1 MTEEITLPTP
11 KIVRIEEMAGKT
23 IRDTLHYGDE
33 LFIVY
38 TDGSVTCL
46 EGGMHYD
53 TDYITDRNGE
63 GGVNEFILVDMGL
76 ISQEYLDAWTEQE
89 QKKYDEAMKEHRYAQ
104 YLKLKE
110 EFGE

>member
-1 MTEEITLPTP
+1 MTEEIKLPTP
-11 KIVRIEEMAGKT
+11 EIVRIEEMAGKT
-23 IRDTLHYGDE
+23 IHSTHHYGHE

-38 TDGSVTCL
+38 TDKSVTCL

-53 TDYITDRNGE
+53 TDYITD
-63 GGVNEFILVDMGL
+63 GGAVNEFLLVDMGL
-76 ISQEYLDAWTEQE
+76 ISQDYLDAWAEQE